1 MSATKYSN
9 PRMTAVIEDWPSGS
23 KRVTARF
30 QIEQTSRGERAVRI
44 TDGAPKKLTF
54 AKLARIV
61 DGDDGRTYIAEYTAY
76 GFINIMKGDMKFQ
89 HEAIFERDPRFAEA
103 LELFAS
109 DGGVVNG

>member
-9 PRMTAVIEDWPSGS
+9 PRMTATIENWPGGS
-23 KRVTARF
+23 TKRVTARF

-61 DGDDGRTYIAEYTAY
+61 DGDDGRTYIAEYSIY
-76 GFINIMKGDMKFQ
+76 GHVSIMRGDMKFQ
-89 HEAIFERDPRFAEA
+89 HEVIHSDNPRFAEV

-109 DGGVVNG
+109 EGGS